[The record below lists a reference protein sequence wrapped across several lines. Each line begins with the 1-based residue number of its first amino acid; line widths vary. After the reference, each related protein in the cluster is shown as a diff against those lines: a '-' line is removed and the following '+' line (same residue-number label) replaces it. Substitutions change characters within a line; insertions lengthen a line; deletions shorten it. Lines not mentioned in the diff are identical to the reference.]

1 MKRHP
6 CETVRTSCFCK
17 REHQKKQDKPFG
29 RTEIQGFRGGTDDDS
44 ELNLWSVRA
53 VMRIYRTS
61 HVLLHGYLRNVTRE
75 ESLGRPFSGEQ
86 RADRRP
92 DVVVAC
98 LKAFAVVR
106 ACNRRPRAVRR
117 LTATWASFSPERA
130 IFHLLKLSQLKEA
143 VNGGQGRRRFIVP
156 TKRSSPHGEDKHR
169 MDCTNGLY
177 EWTS

>member
-1 MKRHP
+1 
-6 CETVRTSCFCK
+6 
-17 REHQKKQDKPFG
+17 
-29 RTEIQGFRGGTDDDS
+29 
-44 ELNLWSVRA
+44 
-53 VMRIYRTS
+53 MRIYRTS

-92 DVVVAC
+92 DAVVAC

-106 ACNRRPRAVRR
+106 ACNLRPRAVRR

-169 MDCTNGLY
+169 MDCTNGHLERPSCCLAEPSPVLRRAY
-177 EWTS
+177 PTNLVRLVSGAFGSDASH